1 MRLSVEW
8 RRSWQTRWM
17 MTSSLCIEKAEMC
30 DDRAAACM
38 GTPHAE
44 DWRQMAVHWRSL
56 AGDATAQ
63 ATLARLMGESRRS

>member
-1 MRLSVEW
+1 
-8 RRSWQTRWM
+8 
-17 MTSSLCIEKAEMC
+17 
-30 DDRAAACM
+30 M

-44 DWRQMAVHWRSL
+44 DWRQMAVQWRSL